1 MYINVHWKENE
12 GKMFPQED
20 KYDMA
25 GSAETQWDN
34 DCDWH
39 STLEVSGLF
48 KRNSRKTERLHP
60 I

>member
-1 MYINVHWKENE
+1 MCTSMHTGNE
-12 GKMFPQED
+12 GKTFPQGD

-34 DCDWH
+34 VCDWH
-39 STLEVSGLF
+39 RALKVSSLF

-60 I
+60 M